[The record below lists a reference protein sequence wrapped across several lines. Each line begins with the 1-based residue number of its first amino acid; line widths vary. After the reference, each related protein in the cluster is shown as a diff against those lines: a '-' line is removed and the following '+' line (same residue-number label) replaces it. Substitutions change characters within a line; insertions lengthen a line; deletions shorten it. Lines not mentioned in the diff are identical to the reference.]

1 MTNLWP
7 WKAQPGGM
15 HRERV
20 GSSRQC
26 LYVIAILTNFF
37 VNMVFEMKKLTL
49 QFMPDMNIILQNSC
63 LAILLLVMS
72 TSMCGSQVYC
82 STDGVKQ

>member
-1 MTNLWP
+1 
-7 WKAQPGGM
+7 M

-20 GSSRQC
+20 GRSRLC

-49 QFMPDMNIILQNSC
+49 QFMPDMNIILQNSF
-63 LAILLLVMS
+63 LAISLLVMS
-72 TSMCGSQVYC
+72 MSMCGSQTYC
-82 STDGVKQ
+82 SMDGVKQ